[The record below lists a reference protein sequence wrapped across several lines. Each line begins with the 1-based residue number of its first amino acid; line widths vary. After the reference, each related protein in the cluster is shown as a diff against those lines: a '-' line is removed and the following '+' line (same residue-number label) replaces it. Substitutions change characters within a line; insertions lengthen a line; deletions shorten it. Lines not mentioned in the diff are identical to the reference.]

1 VTSSRSI
8 GWGAALA
15 LVTVT
20 VGCSTDGVVVIHNQ
34 SNTDFVGAI
43 NDRGI
48 ALGGAESI
56 ELSVKIGTRVLF
68 FGGGEKDVIFEGE
81 SCTRTPFSETVTVE
95 QGEEIDVFIQPD
107 AVCLVYRNDSAW
119 NVEAA
124 YRRTAGTSDWGESE
138 IGGTLF
144 AAEAE
149 FQRISPGSYDFLMVD
164 ECGDSTT
171 VLDRTLV
178 AGQRIDVAHTG
189 AKDGGCGG

>member
-1 VTSSRSI
+1 MTSSRSI
-8 GWGAALA
+8 GWGLATALLAA
-15 LVTVT
+15 T

-68 FGGGEKDVIFEGE
+68 FGGGEKDVVFEGE
-81 SCTRTPFSETVTVE
+81 SCTRTAFTQTVTIE
-95 QGEEIDVFIQPD
+95 QGEEIDVFIQAD

-119 NVEAA
+119 NVDVA
-124 YRRTAGTSDWGESE
+124 YRRDAGTADWGESQ
-138 IGGTLF
+138 IGGQLF
-144 AAEAE
+144 ASEAE
-149 FQRISPGSYDFLMVD
+149 FQRIEPGAYDFLMID
-164 ECGDSTT
+164 ECGDSTL

-189 AKDGGCGG
+189 APDGGCSG